1 MSFYGVNKMPLT
13 AAKTLSRSKMEL
25 FQLNKLFFD
34 KNKNDLLK
42 KYKNMFVAI
51 WDEKVV
57 DFDEDKIKLARRV
70 YEEIGYLPIYIQKVQ
85 KEIPTVRIPSPKTI
99 N

>member
-1 MSFYGVNKMPLT
+1 MSQV
-13 AAKTLSRSKMEL
+13 AVEQLSKSKIEL
-25 FQLNKLFFD
+25 FRLNQMYFEEHRAE
-34 KNKNDLLK
+34 LLT
-42 KYKNMFVAI
+42 KYKNKFVAI
-51 WDEKVV
+51 WNRRVV